1 MLEPGQIWK
10 EAALRVSKCVC
21 FFVYW
26 GDRMNKYMD
35 IAIKEAEKA
44 YKKGE
49 VPVGAIIVK
58 DGKVIAKAH
67 NTKETKRCAVNHAE
81 ILCIIK
87 ASKKLKTWHLDNC
100 EMYVTLEPC
109 MMCTGSIILSRIHAI
124 YYGTNDPKGGCVNTL
139 IDINQIKKI
148 NHQKVVMKV

>member
-1 MLEPGQIWK
+1 
-10 EAALRVSKCVC
+10 
-21 FFVYW
+21 
-26 GDRMNKYMD
+26 MNKYMD

-58 DGKVIAKAH
+58 DGKIIAKAH

-81 ILCIIK
+81 ILCIIE
-87 ASKKLKTWHLDNC
+87 ASKKLKTWHLDDC

-109 MMCTGSIILSRIHAI
+109 MMCSGAIEQARLNKVYYSTTSPSFGNIEKSANVSRET
-124 YYGTNDPKGGCVNTL
+124 Y
-139 IDINQIKKI
+139 IKLEDSRTKKMLQEFFKTKR
-148 NHQKVVMKV
+148 N